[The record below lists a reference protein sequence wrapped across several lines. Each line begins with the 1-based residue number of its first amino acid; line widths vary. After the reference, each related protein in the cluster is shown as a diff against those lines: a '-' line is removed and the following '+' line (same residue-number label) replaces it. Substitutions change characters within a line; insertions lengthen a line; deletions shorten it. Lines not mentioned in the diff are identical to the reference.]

1 MKAHLHPAD
10 LRALSRLGIDA
21 VTSITDLVE
30 SVHHSIARV
39 APPLGR
45 APAGRTRGITGLVY
59 RSVRGVTRTVG
70 AGLDGALGA
79 VLPLLQRRAGAPAA
93 PTAER
98 AAVLAALNGVLG
110 DRLADTGN
118 TLALPMQWGYLDN
131 ALSSHAD
138 ALIAAIPAPTSRLL
152 VLVHGLCMNGEQ
164 WRRRAL
170 AAAGLPLDAADA
182 DPWVRHARALGFTP
196 LHLNY
201 NSGRH
206 ISTNGREVA
215 DRLEDLVARWPVPVT
230 DVALVGHSMGGLV
243 ARSACHAAAAAAG
256 RAEPARAWRSK
267 LRALVFLG
275 TPHHGA
281 PLERGGSWVD
291 LLLGA
296 SPYSA
301 PFARLGQLRS
311 AGITDLRH
319 GNVTDEDWHG
329 HDRFMRHDKRVAVP
343 LPADVAC
350 HAVAG
355 SLGRSAG
362 DRRERVLGDGLVPV
376 ASALGRHAD
385 ATRALQFQQEHTKV
399 MLGRSH
405 LDLLGDQD
413 VLAQVR
419 NWLSSAVG
427 PAR

>member
-1 MKAHLHPAD
+1 M
-10 LRALSRLGIDA
+10 
-21 VTSITDLVE
+21 
-30 SVHHSIARV
+30 
-39 APPLGR
+39 
-45 APAGRTRGITGLVY
+45 
-59 RSVRGVTRTVG
+59 
-70 AGLDGALGA
+70 
-79 VLPLLQRRAGAPAA
+79 
-93 PTAER
+93 
-98 AAVLAALNGVLG
+98 
-110 DRLADTGN
+110 
-118 TLALPMQWGYLDN
+118 
-131 ALSSHAD
+131 
-138 ALIAAIPAPTSRLL
+138 PAPTSRLL
-152 VLVHGLCMNGEQ
+152 VLVHGLCMNGDQ

-170 AAAGLPLDAADA
+170 TAAGLSHDDAQA
-182 DPWVRHARALGFTP
+182 DPWVVSARALGFTP

-206 ISTNGREVA
+206 VSTNGRELA
-215 DRLEDLVARWPVPVT
+215 DRLEELVARWPLPVT
-230 DVALVGHSMGGLV
+230 DIALVGHSMGGLV
-243 ARSACHAAAAAAG
+243 ARSACHYAAADAG
-256 RAEPARAWRSK
+256 QAQPARTWRSR

-319 GNVTDEDWHG
+319 GNLIDDDWHG
-329 HDRFMRHDKRVAVP
+329 HDRFLRHDKRVALP
-343 LPADVAC
+343 LPSDAAC

-385 ATRALQFQQEHTKV
+385 LARTLHFAPAHTRVLQ
-399 MLGRSH
+399 GRSH
-405 LDLLGDQD
+405 LDLLGDPQ
-413 VLAQVR
+413 VLAQVHA
-419 NWLSSAVG
+419 WLAAAVG
-427 PAR
+427 QAR